1 MAASLMSFFSFLVNL
16 TTGYQV
22 KRIFMQKSLSCV
34 ASGLESFHL
43 HVHSADRRNADQVSP
58 GPRGEV
64 GEDVFLSQSKCAF
77 LGVLFS
83 CPSSFI
89 PTNVTD

>member
-1 MAASLMSFFSFLVNL
+1 M
-16 TTGYQV
+16 
-22 KRIFMQKSLSCV
+22 KRIFMQKSLSCF

-64 GEDVFLSQSKCAF
+64 GEDGEEEDNGEDD
-77 LGVLFS
+77 GVD
-83 CPSSFI
+83 
-89 PTNVTD
+89 NVRHPPVLLET